1 MVLKQKE
8 RKNPMTAEAPS
19 APSSRTPKVLLSIG
33 AVLLATAVTGGGLLY
48 AGITRIAD
56 AIPTPQDFA
65 AAMAPEPYLDVS
77 PAVVKSV
84 QDMSELTTVE
94 MTEFTIVEKG
104 TDQGWLQWARGD
116 TVRLM
121 AVANIG
127 AGVDLAGL
135 TADSFTVSDTGVV
148 DVSLPNAEILYVAVD
163 NDATQILERDKGLFT
178 KGDPQ
183 LESEARRIADTVLTE
198 AALDAGILTKAE
210 ENARGALTGL
220 LLGLGY
226 TDVVVNFG

>member
-1 MVLKQKE
+1 
-8 RKNPMTAEAPS
+8 MTAQTPVAP
-19 APSSRTPKVLLSIG
+19 PSRTTKALLTIA
-33 AVLLATAVTGGGLLY
+33 AVFLTAALAGGGLLY
-48 AGITRIAD
+48 AGVSRIAD

-65 AAMAPEPYLDVS
+65 AAMAPKPFLAIS
-77 PAVVKSV
+77 PAVVRSV
-84 QDMSELTTVE
+84 QEMAELTTVE

-127 AGVDLAGL
+127 AGVDLAALGAEDFSVL
-135 TADSFTVSDTGVV
+135 DTGIVEV
-148 DVSLPNAEILYVAVD
+148 TLPHAEILYVAVD
-163 NDATQILERDKGLFT
+163 NEATQILERDKGLFT

-183 LESEARRIADTVLTE
+183 LETEARQIADTVLTD
-198 AALDAGILTKAE
+198 AALGAGILAE
-210 ENARGALTGL
+210 AEQNAGTALTNL

-226 TDVVVNFG
+226 TDVIVTFG